1 MTARSGRQVVNAE
14 IPTQAPMRRMGEIPV
29 LARVA
34 WEGGAQEWLA
44 AMAVRWTSTHV
55 MVTWR
60 DEVSSPRTVHFEWLQ
75 AHDVVRTITWL
86 PDAEMP
92 LRAGSFGSPS

>member
-1 MTARSGRQVVNAE
+1 MTARRSRQVVNA
-14 IPTQAPMRRMGEIPV
+14 EIPV

-34 WEGGAQEWLA
+34 WDDGGQEWLH

-60 DEVSSPRTVHFEWLQ
+60 DEVSTPRTERFEWLP
-75 AHDVVRTITWL
+75 AHDVVRAITWL
-86 PDAEMP
+86 PDADVP
-92 LRAGSFGSPS
+92 SRAGTSS

>member
-1 MTARSGRQVVNAE
+1 
-14 IPTQAPMRRMGEIPV
+14 MRRMGEIPV

-34 WEGGAQEWLA
+34 WDDGAQEWLR

-55 MVTWR
+55 MVTWQ
-60 DEVSSPRTVHFEWLQ
+60 DEVSAPRTEHFEWLH

-86 PDAEMP
+86 PDAEVP
-92 LRAGSFGSPS
+92 SHAVAFGTPS